1 MRMPKL
7 SARLRILLI
16 TYSMTIGLCAC
27 GSGSDNLPVDAPVAD
42 TYGEPSQSSAVP
54 SSADTNI
61 SSADASSPETEAV
74 TDAEPLRDATPVCLV
89 PRADGTAT
97 ASNDV
102 AVIDYSHMSDGYV
115 CANYTGTCPKVK
127 LRITGPDTVVYTYD
141 LHGGGYETFPLS
153 SGDGYYDV
161 TIYENISGT
170 NYATCLYADLDVQIT
185 DAFSPFLY
193 PNQYVN
199 FTADSKVVAKGQEL
213 AEGASSDLEVITRI
227 IHILEDQLDC
237 RLFLREPRGLKLTE
251 EGKRLYAHVAI
262 ACQHLLDAEAELC
275 RDKNVCSGTI
285 ELGVTETALH
295 LFLLQNLHDFQTGY
309 PEIKIRIQNNTTP
322 EILKSLQNGRLDL
335 AVVTTPFELHDALAC
350 EDLLT
355 FREVPAGGPDYA
367 ALSDRPMT
375 LKEFRLHSII
385 GLGYGTA
392 SYEYYRKVFI
402 EQHLD
407 YEPAMEVATADLVI
421 PLLQNN
427 LGVGFVPEPLAA
439 PFFENDSLVPLTLNV
454 PLPSRE
460 VKMLW
465 DKSRSQSRATATFC
479 SYLRERCQRNLP
491 ILDPENE
498 SVAGN

>member
-1 MRMPKL
+1 MNINFEYY
-7 SARLRILLI
+7 RIF
-16 TYSMTIGLCAC
+16 YY
-27 GSGSDNLPVDAPVAD
+27 VA
-42 TYGEPSQSSAVP
+42 
-54 SSADTNI
+54 
-61 SSADASSPETEAV
+61 
-74 TDAEPLRDATPVCLV
+74 
-89 PRADGTAT
+89 
-97 ASNDV
+97 
-102 AVIDYSHMSDGYV
+102 
-115 CANYTGTCPKVK
+115 K
-127 LRITGPDTVVYTYD
+127 
-141 LHGGGYETFPLS
+141 
-153 SGDGYYDV
+153 
-161 TIYENISGT
+161 YENITKAAMVLKSS
-170 NYATCLYADLDVQIT
+170 Q
-185 DAFSPFLY
+185 
-193 PNQYVN
+193 PNV
-199 FTADSKVVAKGQEL
+199 
-213 AEGASSDLEVITRI
+213 TRI
-227 IHILEDQLDC
+227 IHLLEDQLDC

-295 LFLLQNLHDFQTGY
+295 LFLLQHLHDFQNSY

-335 AVVTTPFELHDALAC
+335 AVVTTPFELRDTLDC
-350 EDLLT
+350 EDLMA

-367 ALSDRPMT
+367 ALSGCPMT

-402 EQHLD
+402 GQHLD

-439 PFFENDSLVPLTLNV
+439 PFFENGSLVPLTLEV
-454 PLPSRE
+454 PLPPRE

-465 DKSRSQSRATATFC
+465 DKSRSQSKAATTFC
-479 SYLRERCQRNLP
+479 NYLRDIYHRNLP
-491 ILDPENE
+491 IPDPEKI
-498 SVAGN
+498 SVTDDRF

>member
-1 MRMPKL
+1 MDISFEYYK
-7 SARLRILLI
+7 IF
-16 TYSMTIGLCAC
+16 YY
-27 GSGSDNLPVDAPVAD
+27 VA
-42 TYGEPSQSSAVP
+42 
-54 SSADTNI
+54 
-61 SSADASSPETEAV
+61 
-74 TDAEPLRDATPVCLV
+74 
-89 PRADGTAT
+89 
-97 ASNDV
+97 
-102 AVIDYSHMSDGYV
+102 
-115 CANYTGTCPKVK
+115 K
-127 LRITGPDTVVYTYD
+127 
-141 LHGGGYETFPLS
+141 
-153 SGDGYYDV
+153 
-161 TIYENISGT
+161 YENITKAAMVLKSS
-170 NYATCLYADLDVQIT
+170 Q
-185 DAFSPFLY
+185 
-193 PNQYVN
+193 PNV
-199 FTADSKVVAKGQEL
+199 
-213 AEGASSDLEVITRI
+213 TRI

-491 ILDPENE
+491 ILDPENG
-498 SVAGN
+498 SVAGNQIIFQEDKKFKNPFKNFTKKEWILWTLASLENPAYIPVVVNFTIFFFNDMYGFISWRRREILMDL

>member
-1 MRMPKL
+1 MDISFEYYK
-7 SARLRILLI
+7 IF
-16 TYSMTIGLCAC
+16 YY
-27 GSGSDNLPVDAPVAD
+27 VA
-42 TYGEPSQSSAVP
+42 
-54 SSADTNI
+54 
-61 SSADASSPETEAV
+61 
-74 TDAEPLRDATPVCLV
+74 
-89 PRADGTAT
+89 
-97 ASNDV
+97 
-102 AVIDYSHMSDGYV
+102 
-115 CANYTGTCPKVK
+115 K
-127 LRITGPDTVVYTYD
+127 
-141 LHGGGYETFPLS
+141 
-153 SGDGYYDV
+153 
-161 TIYENISGT
+161 YENITKAAMVLKSS
-170 NYATCLYADLDVQIT
+170 Q
-185 DAFSPFLY
+185 
-193 PNQYVN
+193 PNV
-199 FTADSKVVAKGQEL
+199 
-213 AEGASSDLEVITRI
+213 TRI

-479 SYLRERCQRNLP
+479 SYLRERCQRNLFIVITSNLLTADFDP
-491 ILDPENE
+491 LTLLAALVCVTSLIFATNDIVLIVLWTLASLENPAYIPVVVNFTIFFFNDMYGFISWRRREILMDL
-498 SVAGN
+498 

>member
-1 MRMPKL
+1 MDISFEYYK
-7 SARLRILLI
+7 IF
-16 TYSMTIGLCAC
+16 YY
-27 GSGSDNLPVDAPVAD
+27 VA
-42 TYGEPSQSSAVP
+42 
-54 SSADTNI
+54 
-61 SSADASSPETEAV
+61 
-74 TDAEPLRDATPVCLV
+74 
-89 PRADGTAT
+89 
-97 ASNDV
+97 
-102 AVIDYSHMSDGYV
+102 
-115 CANYTGTCPKVK
+115 K
-127 LRITGPDTVVYTYD
+127 
-141 LHGGGYETFPLS
+141 
-153 SGDGYYDV
+153 
-161 TIYENISGT
+161 YENITKAAMVLKSS
-170 NYATCLYADLDVQIT
+170 Q
-185 DAFSPFLY
+185 
-193 PNQYVN
+193 PNV
-199 FTADSKVVAKGQEL
+199 
-213 AEGASSDLEVITRI
+213 TRI

-439 PFFENDSLVPLTLNV
+439 PFFENDSLVD
-454 PLPSRE
+454 R
-460 VKMLW
+460 
-465 DKSRSQSRATATFC
+465 KS
-479 SYLRERCQRNLP
+479 
-491 ILDPENE
+491 
-498 SVAGN
+498 VV